1 MFRINILQP
10 EISIGNMFKTILALL
25 TKYKNDKIT
34 LFKPHLFICA
44 YSEHV
49 LLLYLLENCEI

>member
-25 TKYKNDKIT
+25 TKYKDDKIT
-34 LFKPHLFICA
+34 
-44 YSEHV
+44 V
-49 LLLYLLENCEI
+49 